1 MSDIE
6 LTVETTPA
14 GPLLRLAGE
23 LDYIS
28 APQVVE
34 ALQHITLEPAQRL
47 IVDLSALTFCDSR
60 GIATL
65 IAARNKAHA
74 ADAELAL
81 AAVSD
86 RLMHIMNVLGLSRLL
101 LIYPTVEAAIGR

>member
-1 MSDIE
+1 MES
-6 LTVETTPA
+6 TPA

-23 LDYIS
+23 LDYTS
-28 APQVVE
+28 APQVVQ
-34 ALQHITLEPAQRL
+34 ALQDITLEPGQRL

-60 GIATL
+60 GIATF

-74 ADAELAL
+74 AQAELAL

-86 RLMHIMNVLGLSRLL
+86 RLMHIMTVLG
-101 LIYPTVEAAIGR
+101 